1 MRLPPVGG
9 VVAGAEGEHLVVV
22 RLLLLVQRV
31 GPGHIHRISQGL
43 VFINRAVDGISW
55 NFTVPTSY
63 KLQGSST
70 VRRSYTRDIL
80 KAL

>member
-43 VFINRAVDGISW
+43 VFLNRAVNGISL
-55 NFTVPTSY
+55 NFTVP
-63 KLQGSST
+63 ST
-70 VRRSYTRDIL
+70 VRRRYTRDIL

>member
-9 VVAGAEGEHLVVV
+9 VVAGAEGEHLVAV

-31 GPGHIHRISQGL
+31 GPGGMHIISQGL
-43 VFINRAVDGISW
+43 VFINRAVDGNWW

-63 KLQGSST
+63 KLQGPST
-70 VRRSYTRDIL
+70 VRRRYARDIL